1 MSKPKQKKKF
11 NCKDI
16 EKKFHSYL
24 DGEMKKG
31 ELILLEQHLDYCL
44 PCDKKIEFEKK
55 LRDIVKLKGKENII
69 PEKLLKELEKII
81 HSA

>member
-1 MSKPKQKKKF
+1 MPKPKMKTKF

-24 DGEMKKG
+24 DGEMNKND
-31 ELILLEQHLDYCL
+31 LLLLEQHLDYCL

-55 LRDIVKLKGKENII
+55 LREILKSKASEKKL
-69 PEKLLKELEKII
+69 PDKLLKELEKII

>member
-1 MSKPKQKKKF
+1 MSKPKQKKKL

-31 ELILLEQHLDYCL
+31 EFILLEQHLDYCL

>member
-1 MSKPKQKKKF
+1 MKKAKEKTKF

-24 DGEMKKG
+24 DGEMNKRD
-31 ELILLEQHLDYCL
+31 LVLLEQHLDYCL
-44 PCDKKIEFEKK
+44 PCDKKVEFEKK
-55 LRDIVKLKGKENII
+55 LRQIIKIKSTEKEL
-69 PEKLLKELEKII
+69 PERLLKDLSRII